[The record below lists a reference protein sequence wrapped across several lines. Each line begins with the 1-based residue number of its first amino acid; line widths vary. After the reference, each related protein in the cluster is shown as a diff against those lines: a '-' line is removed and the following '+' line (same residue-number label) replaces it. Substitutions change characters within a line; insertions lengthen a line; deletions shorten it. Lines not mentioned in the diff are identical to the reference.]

1 MKKFLIIIL
10 LLTPLILVLI
20 PSKKQDIYLL
30 PPKNEKPD
38 VYVFTMISCPYCQSF
53 KREFLPKLKQQ
64 FKGKVNFYDFVL
76 SDQKGMQLYSSATS
90 QCNKRG
96 VPLLVVGNKCV
107 NGYPGDIKYHS
118 IQAINDTLK
127 EKGFEAVPT
136 PNTNKQT
143 ATNTKPT
150 QKSNLINNGKP
161 TIYVW
166 LSPTCPYCKR
176 FKSELYPQLK
186 RMYGDKVNFYEPSN
200 IVYPGSEEERF
211 FKNKAKYCKGRT
223 GVPLILAGSHCV
235 IGYSAAKRTEI
246 FDAIDKFLNERE
258 IQTGKLKVYS

>member
-1 MKKFLIIIL
+1 MKKFLIFLL
-10 LLTPLILVLI
+10 LLTPIILVLI

-38 VYVFTMISCPYCQSF
+38 VYVFTMISCPYCQRF
-53 KREFLPKLKQQ
+53 KKEFLPKLKQQ

-96 VPLLVVGNKCV
+96 VPLLVVGNKCI
-107 NGYPGDIKYHS
+107 NGYPGDIKYHA

-136 PNTNKQT
+136 PTTNKQT

-161 TIYVW
+161 TVYVFM
-166 LSPTCPYCKR
+166 SSKCPRCQKAYCAN
-176 FKSELYPQLK
+176 FKKEFYPRLQ
-186 RMYGDKVNFYEPSN
+186 RQYYNKVNFYEPSRT
-200 IVYPGSEEERF
+200 VYPGTEDERF
-211 FKNKAKYCKGRT
+211 WKKAKIYCKG
-223 GVPLILAGSHCV
+223 VISPLVLAGNQCV
-235 IGYSAAKRTEI
+235 TGYDNETKTNIIR
-246 FDAIDKFLNERE
+246 AIDKVLAESGNVK
-258 IQTGKLKVYS
+258 TYS